1 MTRHALTDEQ
11 WALIADVFPPR
22 KPVGRKPRDRRTI
35 VDGILWILRT
45 GAPWR
50 DVPEEFGPWATVWDL
65 FDTWN
70 DDGTLDEILTRL
82 RAARVDVG
90 AVDEELWC
98 VDGTIVRAHRCSS
111 GGGKKGIPTNPQTTR
126 SAVPAG
132 V

>member
-11 WALIADVFPPR
+11 WALIEDVFPPR
-22 KPVGRKPRDRRTI
+22 KPVGRPPSDHRTV

-50 DVPEEFGPWATVWDL
+50 DLPDEFGRWKTVWHL

-70 DDGTLDEILTRL
+70 ADGKLDEILTRL
-82 RAARVDVG
+82 RAARIDVG

-98 VDGTIVRAHRCSS
+98 VDGTIVRAHRCAS
-111 GGGKKGIPTNPQTTR
+111 GGGKRGIPRNPRTTR

-132 V
+132 G